1 MMQFVSSLRARSIA
15 FVLLAVVPAFGVILF
30 TDQKYHD
37 SIGTQVQK
45 NALGSV
51 RVITT
56 EQRRIFENA
65 HQLLITLS
73 RLPQVRE
80 HNAASCQKLL
90 SGLLEPLYADLG
102 VVDPK
107 GSFVCSARGAAN
119 FSRPAE
125 INSDVRHVAET
136 RDFSVGSIRKNG
148 APGKTVITLFFPVTN
163 PSGSLQSIAFVD
175 LDYSW
180 IVRATAKHYLPP
192 DASFALF
199 DEHGT
204 VALKYF
210 ENSEASSSQGE
221 TFVANGKSAFGVEGH
236 IESIGQGAITQMVTY
251 RQLDHRIGGKIM
263 YAAIE
268 IPTRTAFAETERI
281 LRQNLMVLGILT
293 AFTLLAAWFGAD
305 LFVLRRIR
313 DLMSATKALAAGN
326 LKARTRLPYG
336 ASELGHLAR
345 TFDDLA
351 TTLDQRAAEAK
362 LAELEIQKQNLRQS
376 AIHKI
381 SAAMASRLNIGNV
394 LQALIDGVANLFPFG
409 CITLSWVDDKGNL
422 NLSGSASETER
433 GILGSVAE
441 QETGL
446 PQEVFRLKSPLLIG
460 DLGSDPQSSN
470 LVELREAGFI
480 AYFGLPIA
488 ITDRDQGVLSLYA
501 VEAIDLSKEDQEFL
515 ADLAHQAAVA
525 LHNSRLYEQTKKQ
538 AGDLEKSNRI
548 KDEFLGV
555 MSHELRT
562 PINVIMNCSEAMNMG
577 VFGEMT
583 PALETA
589 TEKIRIQSSHLLSLI
604 NGILEITKIETGVVS
619 VTVEPIDVYQLTAEL
634 QSDYAFMA
642 KEKSVSLN
650 WHIAN
655 DLSQISAD
663 RMKLRQVLIN
673 LVNNAIKF
681 TDEGSVE
688 VSFHRIGAQGEV
700 EITVKDTGI
709 GIPDELLPRIFEK
722 FHQIDSSTTRNY
734 GGAGLGLYVVKS
746 FVDAMGGTLSVQS
759 KPNEGTTFIVHLP
772 ANSDAQRVE
781 YGVTPGNVTA
791 PLPDPCREGEF

>member
-1 MMQFVSSLRARSIA
+1 MQFISSLRARSIA

-37 SIGTQVQK
+37 SIGAQVQK
-45 NALGSV
+45 SALGSV

-80 HNAASCQKLL
+80 HNAALCQKLL
-90 SGLLEPLYADLG
+90 AGLLEPLYANLG
-102 VVDPK
+102 IIDPK
-107 GSFVCSARGAAN
+107 GSVVCSARGSQII
-119 FSRPAE
+119 SRPDE
-125 INSDVRHVAET
+125 MDSDVRRVVEM
-136 RDFSVGSIRKNG
+136 RDFSVGSIQKN
-148 APGKTVITLFFPVTN
+148 PTTGKSVIRLLFPVTN
-163 PSGSLQSIAFVD
+163 SSGALQSIVFVD

-180 IVRATAKHYLPP
+180 IVRVTAQHYFPP
-192 DASFALF
+192 EASFALF
-199 DEHGT
+199 DEHGI
-204 VALKYF
+204 VVLKYL
-210 ENSEASSSQGE
+210 EKNESDNSQAQ
-221 TFVANGKSAFGVEGH
+221 TIVANTKPAFGVEGH
-236 IESIGQGAITQMVTY
+236 IESTGQDAIARLVTY

-281 LRQNLMVLGILT
+281 LRQNLIVLGVLT
-293 AFTLLAAWFGAD
+293 VFTLIAAWFGAD

-313 DLMSATKALAAGN
+313 DLMGATKALAAGN

-336 ASELGHLAR
+336 ASELGHLAQ
-345 TFDDLA
+345 TFDNLA
-351 TTLDQRAAEAK
+351 ATLDHRAAEAK
-362 LAELEIQKQNLRQS
+362 LAELEIQRQHLRQS
-376 AIHKI
+376 AMHKI
-381 SAAMASRLNIGNV
+381 SAAMASSLSVGNV
-394 LQALIDGVANLFPFG
+394 LQALIDGVAKLFPFG
-409 CITLSWVDDKGNL
+409 GITLNWVDDKGTL
-422 NLSGSASETER
+422 NLAGSASEKER
-433 GILGSVAE
+433 CIQWSFAE

-446 PQEVFRLKSPLLIG
+446 PQEVFRLQSPLLIG
-460 DLGSDPQSSN
+460 DLYNDSRSSN
-470 LVELREAGFI
+470 LVDLKDAGCVG
-480 AYFGLPIA
+480 YFGLPIA
-488 ITDRDQGVLSLYA
+488 VTDRTQGVLSLYA
-501 VEAIDLSKEDQEFL
+501 VEMIELKQEDQEFL

-525 LHNSRLYEQTKKQ
+525 LHNSWLYEQTKKQ
-538 AGDLEKSNRI
+538 ASDLEKSNRI

-619 VTVEPIDVYQLTAEL
+619 VTVERIDVYQLTAEL

-642 KEKSVSLN
+642 KEKNVSLN
-650 WHIAN
+650 WQIAD
-655 DLSQISAD
+655 DLPQITAD

-681 TDEGSVE
+681 TDEGCVE
-688 VSFHRIGAQGEV
+688 VSFHRIGEQGEV

-709 GIPDELLPRIFEK
+709 GIPEELLPRIFEK

-746 FVDAMGGTLSVQS
+746 FVDAMGGTLTVQS
-759 KPNEGTTFIVHLP
+759 KPNEGTTFIVRLP
-772 ANSDAQRVE
+772 AGSDENRVAC
-781 YGVTPGNVTA
+781 GVTTGKVTG

>member
-1 MMQFVSSLRARSIA
+1 MKFISSLRARSIA
-15 FVLLAVVPAFGVILF
+15 FVLLAVIPAFGVILF

-37 SIGTQVQK
+37 SIGAQVQK

-73 RLPQVRE
+73 RLPQIRE
-80 HNAASCQKLL
+80 HSAASCQKLL
-90 SGLLEPLYADLG
+90 AGLLEPLYVDLG
-102 VVDPK
+102 IVDPK
-107 GSFVCSARGAAN
+107 GNFVCSARGAVN
-119 FSRPAE
+119 FSRPTQMDA
-125 INSDVRHVAET
+125 DVRHVTET
-136 RDFSVGSIRKNG
+136 RDFSVGSIRKNE
-148 APGKTVITLFFPVTN
+148 ATGKTFMTLLFPVTN

-180 IVRATAKHYLPP
+180 IVRVTAKHYLPP

-210 ENSEASSSQGE
+210 ENPEANNNQAGNI
-221 TFVANGKSAFGVEGH
+221 VASAKPAFGVEGH
-236 IESIGQGAITQMVTY
+236 IESTGGDAIARMVTY

-281 LRQNLMVLGILT
+281 FRENLTVLGVLT
-293 AFTLLAAWFGAD
+293 AFTLIAAWFGAD

-326 LKARTRLPYG
+326 LKARTRLAYG
-336 ASELGHLAR
+336 GSELGHLAR

-362 LAELEIQKQNLRQS
+362 LAELEIQKQHLRQS

-381 SAAMASRLNIGNV
+381 SAAMASSLSIGNV

-409 CITLSWVDDKGNL
+409 CITLHWVDDKGNL
-422 NLSGSASETER
+422 NLAGSAAER
-433 GILGSVAE
+433 ERSIQGSVV
-441 QETGL
+441 QQQTGL
-446 PQEVFRLKSPLLIG
+446 PQEVYRLQSPLLIG
-460 DLGSDPQSSN
+460 DLGNDAPNSHLASPTD
-470 LVELREAGFI
+470 AGFV

-488 ITDRDQGVLSLYA
+488 ITDRSQGVLSFYA
-501 VEAIDLSKEDQEFL
+501 VEMIDLSREDREFL

-525 LHNSRLYEQTKKQ
+525 LYNSRLYEQTKKQ

-589 TEKIRIQSSHLLSLI
+589 TEKIRTQSSHLLSLI
-604 NGILEITKIETGVVS
+604 NGILEITKIETGLVS

-642 KEKSVSLN
+642 KEKNVSLN
-650 WHIAN
+650 WHITD
-655 DLSQISAD
+655 DLPQIKAD

-681 TDEGSVE
+681 TDEGCVE
-688 VSFHRIGAQGEV
+688 VSFHRVGEQGEV
-700 EITVKDTGI
+700 EIRVKDTGI
-709 GIPDELLPRIFEK
+709 GIPEELLPRIFEK

-759 KPNEGTTFIVHLP
+759 KLNEGTTFIVHLP
-772 ANSDAQRVE
+772 ASSNAHRVG
-781 YGVTPGNVTA
+781 YAAAPGNVTA
-791 PLPDPCREGEF
+791 PFPDPCREGEF

>member
-1 MMQFVSSLRARSIA
+1 MIQFISSLRARSIA

-37 SIGTQVQK
+37 SIGAQVQK
-45 NALGSV
+45 NALASV

-73 RLPQVRE
+73 RLPQVSE

-90 SGLLEPLYADLG
+90 AGLLEPLYADLG

-107 GSFVCSARGAAN
+107 GNFVCSARGAAD

-125 INSDVRHVAET
+125 MDSDVQHVAET
-136 RDFSVGSIRKNG
+136 RDFAVGSIRKND
-148 APGKTVITLFFPVTN
+148 ATGKTVITLLFPVIK
-163 PSGSLQSIAFVD
+163 PAGSLQSIAFVD

-180 IVRATAKHYLPP
+180 IVRVTAKHYLPP

-199 DEHGT
+199 DEDGT

-210 ENSEASSSQGE
+210 ENSATSNSQAGNVVAS
-221 TFVANGKSAFGVEGH
+221 AKPAFGVEGH
-236 IESIGQGAITQMVTY
+236 IESTGQDAITRMVTY
-251 RQLDHRIGGKIM
+251 RQLDHRMGGRIM
-263 YAAIE
+263 YAAIA

-281 LRQNLMVLGILT
+281 FRQNLIVLGVLT
-293 AFTLLAAWFGAD
+293 AFTLIAAWFGAD

-326 LKARTRLPYG
+326 LKARTRFPYG
-336 ASELGHLAR
+336 GSELGHLAR

-351 TTLDQRAAEAK
+351 TTLDHRAAEAK
-362 LAELEIQKQNLRQS
+362 LAELEIQKQHLRQS
-376 AIHKI
+376 AMHKI
-381 SAAMASRLNIGNV
+381 SAAMASSLSIGNV
-394 LQALIDGVANLFPFG
+394 LQALIDGVANLFAFG
-409 CITLSWVDDKGNL
+409 CITLNWVDDEGNL
-422 NLSGSASETER
+422 NLAGSASHRERCIQGSGTEQ
-433 GILGSVAE
+433 A
-441 QETGL
+441 TGL
-446 PQEVFRLKSPLLIG
+446 PREVFRLQSPLLIG
-460 DLGSDPQSSN
+460 DLSTDPESSN
-470 LVELREAGFI
+470 LAELRQAGFA

-488 ITDRDQGVLSLYA
+488 ITDRSQGVLSLYA
-501 VEAIDLSKEDQEFL
+501 VEAIDLSKEDREFL
-515 ADLAHQAAVA
+515 IDLTHQAAVA
-525 LHNSRLYEQTKKQ
+525 LHNSRLYEQTRKQ
-538 AGDLEKSNRI
+538 ASDLEKSNRI

-589 TEKIRIQSSHLLSLI
+589 TEKIRTQSSHLLSLI
-604 NGILEITKIETGVVS
+604 NGILEITKIESGVVS

-650 WHIAN
+650 WHIAD
-655 DLSQISAD
+655 DLSQIRAD

-681 TDEGSVE
+681 TDEGCVE
-688 VSFHRIGAQGEV
+688 VSFRRVGEQGEV
-700 EITVKDTGI
+700 EIAVKDTGI
-709 GIPDELLPRIFEK
+709 GISEELLPRIFEK

-746 FVDAMGGTLSVQS
+746 FVDAMGGALSVQS
-759 KPNEGTTFIVHLP
+759 RPKEGTTFIVRLP
-772 ANSDAQRVE
+772 AGSDKNRSE
-781 YGVTPGNVTA
+781 YSVTCSMTA
-791 PLPDPCREGEF
+791 PLPDPCKEGEF